1 MKTSNQIQRNSL
13 TEVFQQLVADIRKI
27 SEGDCQ
33 WAIADIDHH
42 FQDQRVRIQYTVKPL
57 IAEHDN
63 GEELPNGGM
72 KG

>member
-1 MKTSNQIQRNSL
+1 MKASNQIQRNSL
-13 TEVFQQLVADIRKI
+13 IEVLRQLIADIRKI

-57 IAEHDN
+57 IAAHDN
-63 GEELPNGGM
+63 GEELPDGGM